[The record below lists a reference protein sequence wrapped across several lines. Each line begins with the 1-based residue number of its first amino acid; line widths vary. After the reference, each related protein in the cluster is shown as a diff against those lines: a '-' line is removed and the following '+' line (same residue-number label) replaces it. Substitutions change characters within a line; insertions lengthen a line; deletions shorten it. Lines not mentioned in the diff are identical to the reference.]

1 MTTAAVPAIALVML
15 LAVAAGCAP
24 RSLDVGYPATAANA
38 PLPGPAAP
46 RRVVVAAVT
55 DRRVDQGRIG
65 SKPEDGQPILTSRPV
80 PDIVRDALLVE
91 LGRSSQDGVAGPGD
105 VIAAADVEEFWLD
118 AVGRS
123 ATTLYVGRVVI
134 AVTIADAVTGA
145 RVLSRRY
152 VGTRRHTGEADAENV
167 WREVMEVALARVIH
181 DLVTDPDLAA
191 ALATRTSGGARADEA
206 SRARSGR

>member
-1 MTTAAVPAIALVML
+1 VTTAVAPAVALVLML
-15 LAVAAGCAP
+15 AIAAGCAP
-24 RSLDVGYPATAANA
+24 RSLDVGYPATAGNQ
-38 PLPGPAAP
+38 PLSHPAAL
-46 RRVVVAAVT
+46 RRVVVGAVT

-65 SKPEDGQPILTSRPV
+65 SKPEDGQPILTSRSV

-91 LGRSSQDGVAGPGD
+91 LGRGSQDGAAGPGD

-152 VGTRRHTGEADAENV
+152 VGSKRRTGEADAKNV
-167 WREVMEVALARVIH
+167 WREVMEVALARATH

-191 ALATRTSGGARADEA
+191 ALATRTSGGGPAGRA